1 MFTINR
7 LPGAL
12 MMHRCLVLA
21 IAAAFAAT
29 ACADHEP
36 AQRGARLV
44 DYQHALPLVWRVLYR
59 DGGETLYCARR
70 FGTDKGRAINV
81 EHVFPMSWVGR
92 HLKCG
97 RRQQCRDTNARF
109 NLIEADL
116 HNLWPAR
123 ADVNK
128 ARSSHP
134 FALIEG
140 ERRAFEGCDFEVDE
154 GRRTVE
160 PRPQV
165 RGEIARTMLYMADEY
180 ALAIYP
186 RQGSLLQAWHR
197 DDPVSNE
204 ERRRNDLIER
214 IQGNRNKYIDSP
226 ELADRLRF

>member
-1 MFTINR
+1 
-7 LPGAL
+7 
-12 MMHRCLVLA
+12 MMHRCMVLV

-29 ACADHEP
+29 ACADHAP

-70 FGTDKGRAINV
+70 FGTGKGRAINV

-165 RGEIARTMLYMADEY
+165 RGEIARTMFYMADEY

>member
-1 MFTINR
+1 
-7 LPGAL
+7 
-12 MMHRCLVLA
+12 MMHRYLILA
-21 IAAAFAAT
+21 IAAVFAAS
-29 ACADHEP
+29 AGADHVP
-36 AQRGARLV
+36 AQHGVRVL
-44 DYQHALPLVWRVLYR
+44 DYQHALPLVWGTLYR
-59 DGGETLYCARR
+59 NGGETLYCARR

-81 EHVFPMSWVGR
+81 EHVFPMAWVGR

-97 RRQQCRDTNARF
+97 RRQQCRETNARF

-128 ARSSHP
+128 ARSAHP

-154 GRRTVE
+154 RRRTVE
-160 PRPQV
+160 PRPQA
-165 RGEIARTMLYMADEY
+165 RGEIARSMFYMADEY

-186 RQGSLLQAWHR
+186 RHGKLLQAWNR
-197 DDPVSNE
+197 DDAVSNE

-214 IQGNRNKYIDSP
+214 IQGNRNKYIDTP
-226 ELADRLRF
+226 ELAEALRF